1 MFSTKR
7 SNVRTT
13 RPSEVGYTASMRSV
27 CLRLMVVAFLVPFFA
42 PADVLGAQIYL
53 DPTSDTYGSAEEFSI
68 PVRIE
73 PQGECINAVEVTVAY
88 DPANVRVLEVLT
100 GDSIIS
106 LWISRPVID
115 NVAGRVTFM
124 GGIPGGYC
132 GRVPGDLGDTN
143 ILVHI
148 IATGVEREGIDD
160 RTIEFFIEPNTAAT
174 LNDGAGSLA
183 DLTVSGAALTLVPG
197 REAPDPTWVAE
208 IRSDTIAPEDFDI
221 ILVQGPSEGNA
232 LHYIVFSTMD
242 KQSGISHYEVLETDP
257 NHFGLLT
264 WMPRKAH
271 WVRAE
276 SPYILRD
283 QTLQSTIM
291 VKAVDKNG
299 NERIVTYT
307 PPMSPLV
314 PFTKISILI
323 PLLLLL
329 SIPLILLALVVR
341 LIRVRARVEEKDAY
355 EKAKSQQPHD
365 EQ

>member
-1 MFSTKR
+1 MFSTNP
-7 SNVRTT
+7 SNIRTT
-13 RPSEVGYTASMRSV
+13 APSEVGYTVSMRSV
-27 CLRLMVVAFLVPFFA
+27 CLRLVLVVFLMPFLA
-42 PADVLGAQIYL
+42 PVDALGAQIYL

-68 PVRIE
+68 PVRID
-73 PQGECINAVEVTVAY
+73 PQGECINAVEVVVAY
-88 DPANVRVLEVLT
+88 DPASVRVLEVLT

-106 LWISRPVID
+106 LWIARPMID
-115 NVAGRVTFM
+115 NTAGRVTFM

-132 GRVPGDLGDTN
+132 GRVPGDVGNTN
-143 ILVHI
+143 VLVNM
-148 IATGVEREGIDD
+148 IATGADTEGTGD
-160 RTIEFFIEPNTAAT
+160 RIIEFFIEPNTAAT
-174 LNDGAGSLA
+174 LNDGTGSLA
-183 DLTVSGAALTLVPG
+183 DLTVFGATITLVSG
-197 REAPDPTWVAE
+197 IETPDPTWVAE

-232 LHYIVFSTMD
+232 LHYIVFNTMD

-276 SPYILRD
+276 SPYVLRD
-283 QTLQSTIM
+283 QTLRSTIM

-314 PFTKISILI
+314 PFTKASVLV

-329 SIPLILLALVVR
+329 SMPLILLALVVR
-341 LIRVRARVEEKDAY
+341 LIRVRARVEEEDAY
-355 EKAKSQQPHD
+355 EKAKSQQPH
-365 EQ
+365 EE